1 MKAIK
6 KSDIRQMMTNAS
18 DGRLSVTK
26 VAGSLIILV
35 GTFGFIYGIVDKSA
49 LSNTANILDESVLF
63 TSLGAALLG
72 IKNVWPGTKNKPDAI
87 PDNA

>member
-6 KSDIRQMMTNAS
+6 KSDIRQMLTNS
-18 DGRLSVTK
+18 NDGKLSITK
-26 VAGSLIILV
+26 LAGAVIILV
-35 GTFGFIYGIVDKSA
+35 GTFGFIYGIVDKTA

-72 IKNVWPGTKNKPDAI
+72 VKNIWSGTKNKSDAV
-87 PDNA
+87 PNN